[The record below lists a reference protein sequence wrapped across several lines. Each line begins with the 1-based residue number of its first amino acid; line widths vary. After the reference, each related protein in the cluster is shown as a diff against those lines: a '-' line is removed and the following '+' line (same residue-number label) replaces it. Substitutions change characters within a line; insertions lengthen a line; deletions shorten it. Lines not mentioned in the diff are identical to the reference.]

1 MYQTAPYTGF
11 KNVFKLLPGHYLT
24 VDAGSAGSPR
34 IERYWSISPRNEIND
49 LAAATDALDSL
60 LQDSIQR
67 HMISDVP
74 IGVLLSGGLDSSLL
88 VALMSKHTTEPIN
101 SFTITFTR
109 DDQKH
114 ERMADDSRY
123 ARDVAAMFHCNHRE
137 IEIRPD
143 IVDLLPKMMWH
154 LDEPLADP
162 AAINT
167 FLISRAA
174 REHGIPVLLGG
185 AGADEVFGGYRKYL
199 ACLIADQYQMVTP
212 APARR
217 LLNTA
222 VSWLPTATSGRGLRT
237 IRWGKRFLSFAGLPQ
252 DERFLCSF
260 SVPPHEFDQLFVKT
274 PSNGVRFQDSYFA
287 LAQRDLVRWP
297 DLSYLARM
305 CLADTS
311 VYLPDHNLLY
321 GDKCSMAAG
330 VEARPPFTDHRIVEF
345 MFTTDDKLRIDGF
358 RQKVLLKK
366 VAERYLPHNII
377 YRPKAPFG
385 APLRAWIRGPLA
397 EMIGDYLSPQALKRR
412 GIYNTDFVWTKIAND
427 AGGREDN
434 AHLIWTLLCN
444 EVWIRT
450 FFDRSL

>member
-1 MYQTAPYTGF
+1 
-11 KNVFKLLPGHYLT
+11 
-24 VDAGSAGSPR
+24 
-34 IERYWSISPRNEIND
+34 
-49 LAAATDALDSL
+49 
-60 LQDSIQR
+60 
-67 HMISDVP
+67 
-74 IGVLLSGGLDSSLL
+74 
-88 VALMSKHTTEPIN
+88 
-101 SFTITFTR
+101 
-109 DDQKH
+109 
-114 ERMADDSRY
+114 
-123 ARDVAAMFHCNHRE
+123 
-137 IEIRPD
+137 
-143 IVDLLPKMMWH
+143 
-154 LDEPLADP
+154 
-162 AAINT
+162 
-167 FLISRAA
+167 
-174 REHGIPVLLGG
+174 
-185 AGADEVFGGYRKYL
+185 
-199 ACLIADQYQMVTP
+199 
-212 APARR
+212 
-217 LLNTA
+217 
-222 VSWLPTATSGRGLRT
+222 
-237 IRWGKRFLSFAGLPQ
+237 
-252 DERFLCSF
+252 
-260 SVPPHEFDQLFVKT
+260 
-274 PSNGVRFQDSYFA
+274 
-287 LAQRDLVRWP
+287 
-297 DLSYLARM
+297 M